1 MRRWNAADEH
11 RCLPGRLTWAGTR
24 FSTKDNRA
32 INVTDLQFDR
42 CRFPPSLW
50 RALRGAGL
58 EPPKVLR
65 AAGLPVTFHIDPT
78 NILTTARLFAV
89 WKAVEAMSSGTV
101 PALPIL
107 SAAGEAG
114 HQPAFIAAL
123 YALNL
128 RDAIHRI
135 ERFKRM
141 GASEMYA
148 FDVEGEVSI
157 MTKTWPFAVE
167 TEPAVSVDLSFLFLL
182 EIGRIGTGQRITPAL
197 VQYQRGGPAAPELEA
212 HYGCQISYGAARN
225 AIFFRNADLAIP
237 FPGHAPEFLA
247 MVTPGLRAVFDE
259 LKSSST
265 ISERVMAVLKRTMA
279 SGRPDIA
286 FVARALGISER
297 SLQRLLTAEGT
308 TFRTILAKAREELSL
323 QLLAD
328 PAISVE
334 EITLMLGFQDATSF
348 YRAFREWQ
356 YMSPGEWRT
365 MRYEEAFPA

>member
-1 MRRWNAADEH
+1 MLARSSDQ
-11 RCLPGRLTWAGTR
+11 AGTR
-24 FSTKDNRA
+24 SSSNDHRA
-32 INVTDLQFDR
+32 MKMTDPQFDR

-65 AAGLPVTFHIDPT
+65 AAGLPVTFHMDPK
-78 NILTTARLFAV
+78 NMLTTAQVFAV
-89 WKAVEAMSSGTV
+89 WKAVETMSSAAA

-107 SAAGEAG
+107 NAAGEAG

-141 GASEMYA
+141 GASEMYE
-148 FDVEGEVSI
+148 FDVYGEVSV
-157 MTKTWPFAVE
+157 MTKAWPFAVE
-167 TEPAVSVDLSFLFLL
+167 TEPAVSVDLSLLFLL
-182 EIGRIGTGQRITPAL
+182 EIGRIGTGQRITPAS
-197 VQYQRGGPAAPELEA
+197 VQYQRAGPAAAELEA
-212 HYGCQISYGAARN
+212 HYGCRISYGASQN
-225 AIFFRNADLAIP
+225 AISFRNADLAIP

-247 MVTPGLRAVFDE
+247 MVTPGLSAAFDE
-259 LKSSST
+259 LKTGST
-265 ISERVMAVLKRTMA
+265 ISERVMAVMKRTMA
-279 SGRPDIA
+279 GGRPDIA
-286 FVARALGISER
+286 FVARALGTSER
-297 SLQRLLTAEGT
+297 SLQRTLTAEGT
-308 TFRTILAKAREELSL
+308 TFRALLAKAREELSL

-334 EITLMLGFQDATSF
+334 EVTLMLGFQDATSF

-356 YMSPGEWRT
+356 DMSPGEWRT
-365 MRYEEAFPA
+365 IRYQKAFPV

>member
-1 MRRWNAADEH
+1 MID
-11 RCLPGRLTWAGTR
+11 P
-24 FSTKDNRA
+24 
-32 INVTDLQFDR
+32 QFDR

-65 AAGLPVTFHIDPT
+65 AAGLPATFHLDPT
-78 NILTTARLFAV
+78 NILTTAQMFAV
-89 WKAVEAMSSGTV
+89 WKSVEALSSGAV
-101 PALPIL
+101 PALEIL
-107 SAAGEAG
+107 KASGEAG

-141 GASEMYA
+141 GTSEIYELTVDG
-148 FDVEGEVSI
+148 DVST

-167 TEPAVSVDLSFLFLL
+167 TEPAASIDLSFLFLL
-182 EIGRIGTGQRITPAL
+182 EIGRIGTGQRITPAS
-197 VQYQRGGPAAPELEA
+197 VHYQRAGPAAPELEE
-212 HYGCQISYGAARN
+212 HYGCRINFGASHN
-225 AIFFRNADLAIP
+225 AISFHNADLATP

-247 MVTPGLRAVFDE
+247 MVTPGLSAAFDE
-259 LKSSST
+259 LMTGST

-286 FVARALGISER
+286 FVARALGTSER
-297 SLQRLLTAEGT
+297 SLQRTLTAEAT
-308 TFRTILAKAREELSL
+308 TFRALLAKAREELSL

-334 EITLMLGFQDATSF
+334 EVTLMLGFQDATSF

-356 YMSPGEWRT
+356 DMSPGEWRAL
-365 MRYEEAFPA
+365 RYEEARPV